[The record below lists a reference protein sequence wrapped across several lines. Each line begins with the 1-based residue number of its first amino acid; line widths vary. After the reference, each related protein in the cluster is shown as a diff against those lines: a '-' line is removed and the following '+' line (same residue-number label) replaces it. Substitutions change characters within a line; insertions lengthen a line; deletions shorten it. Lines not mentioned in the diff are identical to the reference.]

1 MLVSASHVLLAN
13 MKWYSSLVALS
24 SSHILYFMLHQLHG
38 RLDYNGSFFNKFSFT
53 TTDLLELLDCN
64 LRVLG
69 LQSNSLKGI
78 LPASVATLYQLQTLN
93 LGYNQLTGR

>member
-1 MLVSASHVLLAN
+1 
-13 MKWYSSLVALS
+13 
-24 SSHILYFMLHQLHG
+24 MLHQLQG
-38 RLDYNGSFFNKFSFT
+38 TLDDEIKFNLT
-53 TTDLLELLDCN
+53 TTDLLGWLDCN

-69 LQSNSLKGI
+69 LQSNSPKGK